1 MMYCLPCNDHG
12 LKCEII
18 RNNPEEILD
27 LCSEFL
33 GVTRKEMSGRSRKR
47 KIVYA
52 RHLSMYLLHSDKNL
66 NMTLSAIG
74 SMFGGRDHST
84 VIHAVRTINTEFDV
98 YDDVYIK
105 AVRLYRHVYGSIKYL
120 DLGKI

>member
-1 MMYCLPCNDHG
+1 MYCLPCANHG

-18 RNNPEEILD
+18 RNSPEEILD
-27 LCSEFL
+27 LCADFL
-33 GVTRKEMSGRSRKR
+33 GVTRKEMSSKSRIR

-52 RHLSMYLLHSDKNL
+52 RHLCMHLLNCDKNL

-74 SMFGGRDHST
+74 NMFGGRDHST
-84 VIHAVRTINTEFDV
+84 VIHAIRAINTEFEI
-98 YDDVYIK
+98 YDETYIK
-105 AVRLYRHVYGSIKYL
+105 AVRLHRHIYGSIKYL